1 MRKGLAP
8 ARYTH
13 CLIGPS
19 TRLASLLL
27 MLAAIFAL
35 TPWCEPALALVLG
48 AAIALSF
55 GNPHSSFT
63 KHWTKHLLQWSIVL
77 LGFGMNLATVLKAG
91 RDGLA
96 LTALTITLTLA
107 IGFALAKLLQVRR
120 NAALLISVGTA
131 ICGGSAIAA
140 VAPVIE
146 ADDDETSIALSTI
159 FLLNAAGL
167 LIFPTIG
174 HRLGL
179 SQEKFGYWAALA
191 IHDTSSVVG
200 AAAKYGPIAL
210 MIGTTVK
217 LARALWIVPVTLL
230 AAGWRR
236 SEYWRKPHQFDAEI
250 DASEETPQ
258 AKVSLPWFILWY
270 VTAAAIATYVHLP
283 RAWTVINAAGKRGLT
298 VALFLI
304 GAGMT
309 RSALRRVGARPTL
322 MGVMLWIISGTVAAV
337 LILR

>member
-1 MRKGLAP
+1 MIEPTK
-8 ARYTH
+8 
-13 CLIGPS
+13 
-19 TRLASLLL
+19 RLASLLL
-27 MLAAIFAL
+27 VLAGAFAL
-35 TPWCEPALALVLG
+35 TPWCEPALALLLG
-48 AAIALSF
+48 AGIALTF
-55 GNPHSSFT
+55 GNPHSGIT
-63 KHWTKHLLQWSIVL
+63 KRWTKHLLQWSIVL

-107 IGFALAKLLQVRR
+107 IGFGLAKLLQVRR

-167 LIFPTIG
+167 VIFPPIG

-200 AAAKYGPIAL
+200 AAAKYGPVAL

-217 LARALWIVPVTLL
+217 LARALWIVPITII

-250 DASEETPQ
+250 DTSEDTPQ
-258 AKVSLPWFILWY
+258 AKISLPWFILWY
-270 VTAAAIATYVHLP
+270 LAAAAVATYFELP
-283 RAWTVINAAGKRGLT
+283 NAWTMMSAAGKRGLT
-298 VALFLI
+298 LALFLI

-309 RSALRRVGARPTL
+309 RSALRRVGVRPTF
-322 MGVMLWIISGTVAAV
+322 MGIALWMIAGTIAAV
-337 LILR
+337 LVMR

>member
-1 MRKGLAP
+1 M
-8 ARYTH
+8 
-13 CLIGPS
+13 
-19 TRLASLLL
+19 
-27 MLAAIFAL
+27 
-35 TPWCEPALALVLG
+35 ALVLG
-48 AAIALSF
+48 ATLALTF
-55 GNPHSSFT
+55 GNPHSNVT
-63 KHWTKHLLQWSIVL
+63 RRWTKHLLQWSIVL

-91 RDGLA
+91 RDGLT

-107 IGFALAKLLQVRR
+107 IGFGLAKLLQVRR

-146 ADDDETSIALSTI
+146 ADDDETSVALSTI

-179 SQEKFGYWAALA
+179 SQLKFGYWAALA

-200 AAAKYGPIAL
+200 AAAKYGPVAL

-217 LARALWIVPVTLL
+217 LARSLWIVPVTLI
-230 AAGWRR
+230 AATWRR

-250 DASEETPQ
+250 DTSEDTPQ
-258 AKVSLPWFILWY
+258 AKISLPWFILWY
-270 VTAAAIATYVHLP
+270 LAAAAVATYVQQP
-283 RAWTVINAAGKRGLT
+283 RAWTIMNTAGKRGLT
-298 VALFLI
+298 LALFLI

-309 RSALRRVGARPTL
+309 RSALRRVGLRPTL
-322 MGVMLWIISGTVAAV
+322 MGVALWIVAATTAAV
-337 LILR
+337 LVMR

>member
-1 MRKGLAP
+1 VIEPTK
-8 ARYTH
+8 
-13 CLIGPS
+13 
-19 TRLASLLL
+19 RLASLLL
-27 MLAAIFAL
+27 ILAGAFAL

-48 AAIALSF
+48 ASIALAF
-55 GNPHSSFT
+55 GNPHSNVT
-63 KHWTKHLLQWSIVL
+63 KRWTKHLLQWSIVL
-77 LGFGMNLATVLKAG
+77 LGFGMNLATVLKTG
-91 RDGLA
+91 RDGLG

-107 IGFALAKLLQVRR
+107 IGFGLAKLLQVRR

-167 LIFPTIG
+167 LIFPAIG

-217 LARALWIVPVTLL
+217 LARALWIVPVTLI
-230 AAGWRR
+230 AATWRQ
-236 SEYWRKPHQFDAEI
+236 SEYWRKPHEFDAEI
-250 DASEETPQ
+250 DASEDAPQ
-258 AKVSLPWFILWY
+258 AKISLPWFILWY
-270 VTAAAIATYVHLP
+270 LAAAAIATYVQLP
-283 RAWTVINAAGKRGLT
+283 KAWAIMNTAGKRGLT
-298 VALFLI
+298 LALFLI

-309 RSALRRVGARPTL
+309 RSALRRVGVRPTL
-322 MGVMLWIISGTVAAV
+322 MGVMLWIIAGTIAALLV
-337 LILR
+337 LR